1 MIVVS
6 GGQTG
11 VDRAAL
17 KAAVAL
23 ALSHGGWVPRDGWA
37 EDRPQPPGIC
47 ADFPE
52 LRPTPSAGPVER
64 TEWNVRDSD
73 RTLILVG
80 PGGLVASPGT
90 AATLRFARR
99 LGRPALVVPV
109 DAADPATRIAAWL
122 PGATSGLG
130 RAVAGPRESEA
141 PGIQAA
147 AEALLRHALTR
158 FAMPAG

>member
-23 ALSHGGWVPRDGWA
+23 GLAHGGWVPRDGWA
-37 EDRPQPPGIC
+37 EDQPQPPGIC
-47 ADFPE
+47 ADYPE
-52 LRPTPSAGPVER
+52 LKPTPSADPVER

-73 RTLILVG
+73 RTLILVS
-80 PGGLVASPGT
+80 PGGLAASPGT
-90 AATLRFARR
+90 AATLRFARC

-109 DAADPATRIAAWL
+109 DAVDAAGRIAAWL
-122 PGATSGLG
+122 PGATSALVLN
-130 RAVAGPRESEA
+130 VAGPRESEA

-147 AEALLRHALTR
+147 AEAILRHALTR
-158 FAMPAG
+158 YAMTAR